1 MKKKNDRT
9 IIPIL
14 ISNKEWERKEGEES
28 IFEERGGFFLF
39 STVLAN
45 RNGKRKK
52 KKWEKKRKLGS
63 VLVRE
68 ERSCRGERCAV
79 GRVAFVN
86 FVDKTRRVLT
96 ARREAPG
103 ARPRERAP
111 R

>member
-1 MKKKNDRT
+1 MIGQLYQSLYRIK
-9 IIPIL
+9 
-14 ISNKEWERKEGEES
+14 
-28 IFEERGGFFLF
+28 
-39 STVLAN
+39 
-45 RNGKRKK
+45 NGKEKKVKKVYSKGEGVSSYFQRCLQIEMKEKK

>member
-45 RNGKRKK
+45 RNERKK
-52 KKWEKKRKLGS
+52 NKWEKKRKLGS